1 MEDRKVYSLIGI
13 GIGPFNLGLAA
24 LLEPVDD
31 VSSLFFDQKE
41 QFNWHPGLLFD
52 HVTLQTPFLCDCVS
66 MADPTSKFSFLNFLK
81 KTDRLYKFFI
91 RENFF
96 VLRKEYNLYCQ
107 WVIKQLKN

>member
-41 QFNWHPGLLFD
+41 QFNWHPVCLLTMLPCRLHFYAT
-52 HVTLQTPFLCDCVS
+52 VFQWPILQV
-66 MADPTSKFSFLNFLK
+66 
-81 KTDRLYKFFI
+81 
-91 RENFF
+91 
-96 VLRKEYNLYCQ
+96 NL
-107 WVIKQLKN
+107 VF